1 MLAIGDGETTC
12 ECCGR
17 KVTPATQVW
26 LELDQRIDEYHDYEL
41 GVPVEKSQGW
51 FIFGAACAT
60 KRLKAAREA
69 AKAKGIYLGRRRA
82 GKVKQAEMFIAAK
95 RKTT

>member
-17 KVTPATQVW
+17 KVNPATQVW

-51 FIFGAACAT
+51 FIFGAACAA

-69 AKAKGIYLGRRRA
+69 AKAKGIFLGRRRA
-82 GKVKQAEMFIAAK
+82 GKVKQAEAFIAAK